1 MFSLITWKKFLNRY
15 VFNFSVNYT
24 ITDSSNINIRI
35 YLRTI
40 TYKMFVIIKSIFIV
54 LAASTVNA
62 SNHTKRV
69 CLSNQK
75 YEVQPSLINLH
86 PNEYNHELHY
96 YPFVVKLDKCAGSCH
111 TWIKNFN
118 KIYHAKNHIKDHIKE
133 CNSDQWWNI
142 SKCLCECKKCHV
154 CKKDYLWNP
163 ASCNEKYLIFS
174 KYQGWFRNCMWWS
187 YRNISQRNKNYS
199 NKF

>member
-1 MFSLITWKKFLNRY
+1 
-15 VFNFSVNYT
+15 
-24 ITDSSNINIRI
+24 
-35 YLRTI
+35 
-40 TYKMFVIIKSIFIV
+40 MFVIIKSIFIV

-133 CNSDQWWNI
+133 CNSDQCGISVNVYASVKNAMYVKKIIFGIQLHVVKNI
-142 SKCLCECKKCHV
+142 
-154 CKKDYLWNP
+154 
-163 ASCNEKYLIFS
+163 
-174 KYQGWFRNCMWWS
+174 
-187 YRNISQRNKNYS
+187 
-199 NKF
+199 